1 MKQFVRAVEER
12 LWSNDRILTQF
23 KNEEML
29 VWEGVLEKVDEH
41 ITNLEN
47 DIWEEL
53 KKAFARQ

>member
-1 MKQFVRAVEER
+1 MKQFVRAIEER

-53 KKAFARQ
+53 KKAFARR